1 MFRDANGNI
10 SSKRVVGALTY
21 FIGLAMA
28 VVTGLEFYNV
38 SEGII
43 IGVLSNGSI
52 LLGIG
57 TFERK
62 Q

>member
-10 SSKRVVGALTY
+10 SSKRVVGAITY
-21 FIGLAMA
+21 FIGLGMA